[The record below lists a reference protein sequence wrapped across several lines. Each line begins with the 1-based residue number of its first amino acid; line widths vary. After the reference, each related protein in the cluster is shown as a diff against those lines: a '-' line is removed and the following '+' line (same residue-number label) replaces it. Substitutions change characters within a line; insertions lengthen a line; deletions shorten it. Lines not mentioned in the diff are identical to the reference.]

1 MQCDI
6 AQAGGVVEKVCG
18 GSKIAEERG
27 KKGRERP
34 VSLSAPGKE
43 GKTVFFWRNK
53 KGKFLLP
60 RCQKVE
66 ERRKKRR
73 GAQVRFMASLPLLL
87 SPLRR
92 RLRGWKN
99 QVPTALGRRSR
110 RRLEGLGGEE

>member
-1 MQCDI
+1 M
-6 AQAGGVVEKVCG
+6 
-18 GSKIAEERG
+18 RG
-27 KKGRERP
+27 KQDSRGKGEEGERKASFAQRSREGRED
-34 VSLSAPGKE
+34 
-43 GKTVFFWRNK
+43 VFFWRNK